1 MCIRCA
7 QLTGNKFLKPNNNA
21 IKMKKLLLILLL
33 VPAITFA
40 QEKPDSLKNWKKGGL
55 FSANFSQV
63 SLTNWAAG
71 GKSSASGVFLVNSFA
86 NYKKD
91 SLSWDNNLDLSFG
104 FLKEKD
110 MDLVKSSDKIDFNSK
125 IGYATGKNW
134 NYSALLNFKSQFAPG
149 YNFPKTDSAISR
161 FLAPAYISIALGMD
175 YKTDNLS
182 IFISPASGKF
192 TIVNDDILSDAGAF
206 GVDAGKKFRSEFG
219 GMIKFNAKTDLVK
232 NVTAQTKLDLF
243 SNYFHNPQNIDVDWS
258 VLISMK
264 VNEFLSANLITQLI
278 YDDDVKI
285 LDPVTGESAPKVQF
299 MEMFGAGLS
308 VKF

>member
-1 MCIRCA
+1 
-7 QLTGNKFLKPNNNA
+7 
-21 IKMKKLLLILLL
+21 MKKLLLIFVL
-33 VPAITFA
+33 VPAIIFA
-40 QEKPDSLKNWKKGGL
+40 QEKPGSSKLWKKGGV

-71 GKSSASGVFLVNSFA
+71 GSSSASGVFLVNTFA

-91 SLSWDNNLDLSFG
+91 SLSWDSNLDLGYG

-110 MDLVKSSDKIDFNSK
+110 KEMVKSSDKIDFNSK
-125 IGYATGKNW
+125 LGYSTGKHW
-134 NYSALLNFKSQFAPG
+134 NYTALVNFKSQFAPG
-149 YNFPKTDSAISR
+149 YNYPDTENAISR
-161 FLAPAYISIALGMD
+161 FLAPAYLSTALGMD

-182 IFISPASGKF
+182 LFISPATGKF
-192 TIVNDDILSDAGAF
+192 TIVNDDVLSDAGSF
-206 GVDAGKKFRSEFG
+206 GVDPGKKFRSEFG
-219 GMIKFNAKTDLVK
+219 GMVKIAAKAEVVK

-243 SNYFHNPQNIDVDWS
+243 SNYFHNPQNIDVDWN

-264 VNEFLSANLITQLI
+264 VNEFLSANLTTQMI

-285 LDPVTGESAPKVQF
+285 LDPNTEESAPRVQF
-299 MEMFGAGLS
+299 MEMFGVGLS